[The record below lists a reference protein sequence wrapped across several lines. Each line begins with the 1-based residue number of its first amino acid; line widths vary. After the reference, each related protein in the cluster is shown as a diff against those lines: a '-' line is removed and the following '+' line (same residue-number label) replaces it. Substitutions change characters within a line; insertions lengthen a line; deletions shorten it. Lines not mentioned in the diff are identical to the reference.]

1 MSSSRLF
8 HCRHPNPGH
17 HWSFTWTVTPA
28 SSLLSVSTLAPY
40 TSSPLV
46 PTDRHGLVTL
56 TFTNIN
62 RIMSL
67 FCHIPPTASMT
78 LKSKLPILTLKAL
91 HEWTLRNLRPFTP
104 PPAPQSPQN
113 HQLDSF
119 LPQSHLV
126 RCVLCLKVPTAAL
139 PRVPSKCPSLATSW
153 YPPCYLLL
161 SHHTV
166 VMNNLIDFI
175 ICLPCRICDPEE
187 QRLCWA
193 FHCWIFRC
201 WINLRIEWVN
211 ERALLSEVL
220 REGSSVSGSDR
231 EACSEAPI
239 IIISSYIHLTL

>member
-1 MSSSRLF
+1 MNEP
-8 HCRHPNPGH
+8 C
-17 HWSFTWTVTPA
+17 VTYGLSPLHLLL
-28 SSLLSVSTLAPY
+28 SLLKITNWTLSY
-40 TSSPLV
+40 L
-46 PTDRHGLVTL
+46 RVTL
-56 TFTNIN
+56 FAVSSAW
-62 RIMSL
+62 RFLQQL
-67 FCHIPPTASMT
+67 FPGS
-78 LKSKLPILTLKAL
+78 
-91 HEWTLRNLRPFTP
+91 
-104 PPAPQSPQN
+104 PAN
-113 HQLDSF
+113 
-119 LPQSHLV
+119 
-126 RCVLCLKVPTAAL
+126 A
-139 PRVPSKCPSLATSW
+139 PSLATSW

-166 VMNNLIDFI
+166 VMNNFIDFI

-239 IIISSYIHLTL
+239 IITSSYIHLTL